1 MSKRVCMMVA
11 ETVAAPIELAVPE
24 AVAEVSAE
32 AVDVGV
38 GAAGATIIIRDC
50 QPNSRRGD
58 GLKALQRDGTLQEAL
73 DSFGHWRQQQAQE

>member
-38 GAAGATIIIRDC
+38 GAAGATIII
-50 QPNSRRGD
+50 
-58 GLKALQRDGTLQEAL
+58 
-73 DSFGHWRQQQAQE
+73 